1 MPAPLYDGAKS
12 GTLTCTGGPVPQNA
26 EYVFRDLP
34 LVKMR
39 LDYDTKTWDA
49 HLSPAI
55 GQTQKLIL
63 RNKSPSPQKRCEVRW
78 SVIP

>member
-1 MPAPLYDGAKS
+1 MPAPLYSGPKS
-12 GTLTCTGGPVPQNA
+12 GTLTCTGAPVPQNA

-34 LVKMR
+34 LLTMR
-39 LDYDTKTWDA
+39 LEYDTKTWDA
-49 HLSPAI
+49 RLSPGV

-78 SVIP
+78 TAIP